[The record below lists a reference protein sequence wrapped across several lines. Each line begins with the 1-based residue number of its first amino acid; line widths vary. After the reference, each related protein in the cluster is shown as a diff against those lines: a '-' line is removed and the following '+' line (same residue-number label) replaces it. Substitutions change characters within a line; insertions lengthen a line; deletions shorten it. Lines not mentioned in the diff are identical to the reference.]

1 MYRGLELQ
9 RGLVSPLSTPAR
21 HTTGCREGEAG
32 RQCWVSQIHGVF
44 LTINQATILFSST
57 ASIKVF
63 IALVLVLLII

>member
-21 HTTGCREGEAG
+21 HTLAAERVKQGGSVGFPRSSG
-32 RQCWVSQIHGVF
+32 SF
-44 LTINQATILFSST
+44 LQSTRPPFYFSST
-57 ASIKVF
+57 ASIGVF

>member
-9 RGLVSPLSTPAR
+9 RRLVSPLSTPAR
-21 HTTGCREGEAG
+21 HTTGCREGEAW
-32 RQCWVSQIHGVF
+32 RQCWVSQILGVF